1 MNKWMLPLSKSHQLS
16 QKSCYAVKIAFTKP
30 EVLQRQTCLN
40 MILEA
45 LVFFKLLLSM
55 ERIPKKLRDK
65 HIPKAIGEPRID
77 MDEFLSCGVR
87 LYVLKATRKP
97 GVS

>member
-1 MNKWMLPLSKSHQLS
+1 
-16 QKSCYAVKIAFTKP
+16 
-30 EVLQRQTCLN
+30 
-40 MILEA
+40 
-45 LVFFKLLLSM
+45 M

-77 MDEFLSCGVR
+77 MDEFLSYGVR